1 MASLHNVFPPS
12 TPSLLSVRPP
22 GADVQE
28 VAHAIGMDR
37 RIGNPSYSHQLDSEV
52 RVFKRYLELVYLCLP
67 EVAAYW
73 NQVVLMNDYEK
84 KCFALK
90 MIEKMFNIIAG
101 EKIVILGFC
110 IPEGYRIYM

>member
-22 GADVQE
+22 GAD
-28 VAHAIGMDR
+28 
-37 RIGNPSYSHQLDSEV
+37 
-52 RVFKRYLELVYLCLP
+52 LCLP

-110 IPEGYRIYM
+110 IPEG